1 MKEPLFPSE
10 AAPSGQQGP
19 PGEPPPAAPWPE
31 GFAYREAV
39 MSPDEER
46 VLAEWFA
53 LLPVTSLGF
62 RGLLGWRRVI
72 SCGWR
77 YDGTGRGRPPNDGL
91 PGLLLPLRDRAAE
104 IADVAVQSLQQVLVT
119 EIPPGAALGWR
130 RDRFRLADVIILS
143 FLTPCTLRLRR
154 VDEHGWEERS
164 LEVMPRSAYLL
175 RGPSR
180 RDWQHSTRPVGELRF
195 MVTFAISPW
204 RLEAGDPP
212 SRGRFPSGR
221 ARPCGFGLTAAVDG
235 FPYWAGAS
243 DL

>member
-1 MKEPLFPSE
+1 MKEPLFSSV
-10 AAPSGQQGP
+10 AAPPGQHGP
-19 PGEPPPAAPWPE
+19 RHEPAPAAPWPE

-46 VLAEWFA
+46 VLAERFA
-53 LLPVTSLGF
+53 LLPVTALGF
-62 RGLLGWRRVI
+62 RGLLGWRRVV

-104 IADVAVQSLQQVLVT
+104 MADVSVQSLQQVLVT

-130 RDRFRLADVIILS
+130 RDRSRLEDVIILS

-154 VDEHGWEERS
+154 TDEHGWEERS

-180 RDWQHSTRPVGELRF
+180 RVWQHSTLPVGELRF
-195 MVTFAISPW
+195 MVTFVISP
-204 RLEAGDPP
+204 
-212 SRGRFPSGR
+212 
-221 ARPCGFGLTAAVDG
+221 
-235 FPYWAGAS
+235 
-243 DL
+243 